1 MSYINKI
8 DLLIYNSINEIY
20 NDIKDEKFK
29 KLDSFGKEPEYEK
42 IIHKYIKNNK
52 SKNELKDVLK
62 DKSQIQQIS
71 NIIDKYIIIYCLLFF
86 GIELSKLKN
95 VENAEDVFVKNIIK
109 MSTTVKE
116 LTSEINANIIESF
129 KFYNNLLLVIDK
141 SITSDTSDELKAVVE
156 FKNIIVGES
165 QIYYNYRFKI

>member
-62 DKSQIQQIS
+62 DKSQIQQ
-71 NIIDKYIIIYCLLFF
+71 
-86 GIELSKLKN
+86 
-95 VENAEDVFVKNIIK
+95 VEKGTTTCK
-109 MSTTVKE
+109 MNVKE
-116 LTSEINANIIESF
+116 IASGN
-129 KFYNNLLLVIDK
+129 YLVK
-141 SITSDTSDELKAVVE
+141 ITDGKTL
-156 FKNIIVGES
+156 
-165 QIYYNYRFKI
+165 NYIQKVQKK